1 MKNKNQRIEQGL
13 EIAGKQLKKHW
24 FWLRR
29 EDNFEEAW
37 KIVEAF
43 IKRSFYSKKVPPSI
57 IPKKYEKRKKDDKM
71 FLGRGKDDTHIY

>member
-1 MKNKNQRIEQGL
+1 MPKEKIIKGIKATLFKQGL

-57 IPKKYEKRKKDDKM
+57 IPKRVETITDLKDE
-71 FLGRGKDDTHIY
+71 TWW